1 MGGRHHNSC
10 QPCGIP
16 RHSYLVLLG
25 TQWRSVEWR
34 RIWGRYCCCSLAVR
48 APLGRLGKRQPPIK
62 WCPQDRRAGNVP
74 SAFTLVELLVVI
86 GILAVLAALLLPVLS
101 KAKNKAIMMTDV
113 NNLKQMGV
121 ALHLY
126 VADNSDALPWPNWF
140 AGDVVKKRSRPGW
153 LYTLDTSAF
162 GHARFKVETGLFWK
176 TLGNP
181 KLYMC
186 PMDNKNTELF
196 AKRDQQILG

>member
-1 MGGRHHNSC
+1 MSFRGRHSNTDGQGYAAKAQDPPHVAGA
-10 QPCGIP
+10 P
-16 RHSYLVLLG
+16 VL
-25 TQWRSVEWR
+25 R
-34 RIWGRYCCCSLAVR
+34 RAVVR
-48 APLGRLGKRQPPIK
+48 ASTALPHAGSRL
-62 WCPQDRRAGNVP
+62 
-74 SAFTLVELLVVI
+74 SAFTLIELLVVI
-86 GILAVLAALLLPVLS
+86 GIIALLAALLLPALS

-140 AGDVVKKRSRPGW
+140 AGDVVKRRSRPGW
-153 LYTLDTSAF
+153 LYTLDTSAS
-162 GHARFKVETGLFWK
+162 GHARFKLETGLFWK

-196 AKRDQQILG
+196 AKRDQQISR